1 MNDLDFCLE
10 VASRSCQPLRYIRHW
25 LSRKP
30 LEIEAWFQRNN
41 NRMEMAYWVSN
52 GHVLWLMTSRDPKV
66 LWGSTV
72 GYPSDSLASCLCLL
86 SQARTSYN
94 IHNRSTV
101 RVQSDVTSIHI
112 FQWLLEYE
120 TEKHWNCVAHFRYRG
135 SIEYRDTWDGIVIVA
150 PISGIAQH

>member
-30 LEIEAWFQRNN
+30 LEIEAWFQRTT
-41 NRMEMAYWVSN
+41 NRIGN
-52 GHVLWLMTSRDPKV
+52 GIWGIKWSCALTDDVAWPQRCCEAVRSAILATAWLLVYVYSRRRAHH
-66 LWGSTV
+66 TI
-72 GYPSDSLASCLCLL
+72 Y
-86 SQARTSYN
+86 
-94 IHNRSTV
+94 II
-101 RVQSDVTSIHI
+101 QSDVTSIHI

-120 TEKHWNCVAHFRYRG
+120 TDKHWNCVAHFRYRG